1 VHGTP
6 ACVIVKACPPP
17 VIVPVRLALPVF
29 AATVNDTVPVP
40 EPLAVPVTVIQL
52 AVLAAVQAQPAI
64 VVTVNDPVPPAAGI
78 D

>member
-1 VHGTP
+1 
-6 ACVIVKACPPP
+6 

-29 AATVNDTVPVP
+29 AATLNVTVPVSDP
-40 EPLAVPVTVIQL
+40 FAELVTVTQL

-64 VVTVNDPVPPAAGI
+64 VVTVKDPVPPAAGI

>member
-1 VHGTP
+1 
-6 ACVIVKACPPP
+6 
-17 VIVPVRLALPVF
+17 
-29 AATVNDTVPVP
+29 VPVP